1 MSKKKRRRVKAVRCD
16 DSYVVGDDGA
26 YEYAMT
32 DEEDNAPDDEVYR
45 PGGLHNTDKTEEADN
60 AMQRL
65 KDYVE
70 SMKQMEAAERM
81 KQTMLEM
88 DMKMSSGK
96 QGKKVDV
103 NSTSCVFDLPD
114 GFAESD
120 DTPHMYITGK
130 YPDDPSNI
138 FCLTEPSEAGMQ
150 MLDAD
155 RFRNMVED
163 AYEEKFGELVDVVI
177 NEFTELFMDRYRTF
191 RIKCSYDISGVH
203 MSQLEYII
211 NAEQSYVIIYTTAD
225 DDSRMSEF
233 EKSAETIRV
242 ERMQQQ

>member
-1 MSKKKRRRVKAVRCD
+1 MSKKERLRVKAVTYD
-16 DSYVVGDDGA
+16 DSYVVGEDGA
-26 YEYAMT
+26 YEYPET
-32 DEEDNAPDDEVYR
+32 DDEDNAPDDEVYR
-45 PGGLHNTDKTEEADN
+45 PKGLHNIDKTEEADN
-60 AMQRL
+60 AIQRL
-65 KDYVE
+65 KDYME

-81 KQTMLEM
+81 KRTMIEM
-88 DMKMSSGK
+88 DMKMSAGK
-96 QGKKVDV
+96 HVEKNNA

-120 DTPHMYITGK
+120 DTPHMYVTEK

-138 FCLTEPSEAGMQ
+138 FYLTEPAEAGMQ
-150 MLDAD
+150 MLDEES
-155 RFRNMVED
+155 FRNMVED
-163 AYEEKFGELVDVVI
+163 AYEEKFGELVDVAI

-191 RIKCSYDISGVH
+191 RIKCSYDISGIH

-211 NAEQSYVIIYTTAD
+211 IAEQSYVIIYTTAD

-233 EKSAETIRV
+233 EKSAGTIRV